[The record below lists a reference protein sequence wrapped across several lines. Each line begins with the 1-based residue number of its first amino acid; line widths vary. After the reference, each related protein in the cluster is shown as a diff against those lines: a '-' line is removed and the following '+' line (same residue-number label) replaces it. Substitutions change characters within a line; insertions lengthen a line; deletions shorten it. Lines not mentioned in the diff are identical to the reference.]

1 MIRLGKT
8 KLAAAQPGA
17 RLLGHVARA
26 TRANRWMTKSVRVDL
41 FRPEDEFIR
50 PADAAQSAGDLAW
63 RDYGESSFSYSPTSV
78 GGCFAHR
85 YPAAACSKPN
95 S

>member
-1 MIRLGKT
+1 MDHFATLAGSWTGHQRNNPLGEICDQTYKG
-8 KLAAAQPGA
+8 Q
-17 RLLGHVARA
+17 RHRA
-26 TRANRWMTKSVRVDL
+26 
-41 FRPEDEFIR
+41 EDEFIR

-63 RDYGESSFSYSPTSV
+63 RDYGESSFSYSPTSA